1 MPRPT
6 ALPGAARTGPAGGRP
21 EPAGVKSARRAIDL
35 IETFAANDDW
45 LTLGALHAAT
55 GLPRSSLHGLL
66 RTLHESGWLETD
78 GGGGYRLGV
87 RALICGTAYLD
98 RDPVIPYATEALE
111 TVRDKT
117 GFTAHYARR
126 DGDQVVYLETRESR
140 RSAHL
145 VSRVGRTLPAHATAL
160 GKVLLAELT
169 QDEIAGLMPVP
180 LPALTPNTLTTL
192 EALEAA
198 CAETRE
204 RGYGLE
210 TEEGTPG
217 VRCAAAVI
225 PYRIPAT
232 DAISCSMP
240 TDQVTE
246 EAVAGVGELLTE
258 VAGDLGR
265 RLRRAGIR

>member
-1 MPRPT
+1 MPRST
-6 ALPGAARTGPAGGRP
+6 AIPVAGNGA
-21 EPAGVKSARRAIDL
+21 EQAGVKSARRAVDL
-35 IETFAANDDW
+35 LETFAANKSW
-45 LTLGALHAAT
+45 LTLGDLHGMT
-55 GLPRSSLHGLL
+55 GVPRSSLHGLL
-66 RTLHESGWLETD
+66 RTLHEAGWLEID
-78 GGGGYRLGV
+78 GAGGYRLGV

-98 RDPVIPYATEALE
+98 RDPVIPYATATLE

-160 GKVLLAELT
+160 GKALLAELT
-169 QDEIAGLMPVP
+169 PDEVTGLMPDT
-180 LPALTPNTLTTL
+180 LAALTPRTITTP
-192 EALEAA
+192 EALHAA

-210 TEEGTPG
+210 SGEGTPG
-217 VRCAAAVI
+217 VRCAAAVV

-240 TDQVTE
+240 TEQVTE
-246 EAVAGVGELLTE
+246 EDVLGVAELLTE